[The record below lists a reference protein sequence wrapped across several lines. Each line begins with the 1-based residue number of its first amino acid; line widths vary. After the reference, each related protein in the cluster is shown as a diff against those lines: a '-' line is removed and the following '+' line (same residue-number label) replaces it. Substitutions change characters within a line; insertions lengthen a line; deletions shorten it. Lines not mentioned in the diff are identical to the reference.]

1 MREPYTID
9 RQHPSPG
16 FRETLAALGLLFCLC
31 GLACLWLLPAGVGIV
46 GIILCAEVFAL
57 PVALILRSEDSMQ
70 GGTVVPGEWLDAQR
84 NEDNA

>member
-9 RQHPSPG
+9 RHHPSPG

-46 GIILCAEVFAL
+46 GVILCAEAGPGVGG
-57 PVALILRSEDSMQ
+57 RSRWL
-70 GGTVVPGEWLDAQR
+70 GEQHV
-84 NEDNA
+84 

>member
-1 MREPYTID
+1 VREPYTID

-46 GIILCAEVFAL
+46 GVILCAEAFAV
-57 PVALILRSEDSMQ
+57 PVMLVLRSEDSMQ
-70 GGTVVPGEWLDAQR
+70 GGTVVPGEWLDAHR
-84 NEDNA
+84 NRGA